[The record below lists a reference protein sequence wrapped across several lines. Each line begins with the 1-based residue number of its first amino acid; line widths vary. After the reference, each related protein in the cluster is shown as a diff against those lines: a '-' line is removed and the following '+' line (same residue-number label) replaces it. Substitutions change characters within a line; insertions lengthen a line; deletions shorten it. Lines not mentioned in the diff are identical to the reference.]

1 MDQDSF
7 TPEEGKELPLDE
19 DQELL
24 LAVLRH
30 VIKMGKKGRKALDMI
45 ISAMRAAKTKLPKL
59 RSDEECRDCDPVNRG
74 AAREAEEYKL
84 YIDAILAD
92 REVPPE
98 EYKMRLAA
106 LLDEDYEPPAKL
118 YSTARVLVTGFRFYA
133 DILKTLNTPD
143 ALRRPA
149 FYVNK
154 CLPKLLIIDERMS
167 DIFVRVALFYKGIHP
182 LVTNMDRTRKTN
194 LARRDGT
201 DQDVLAAIEKLKA
214 SDPKD
219 RERYTKNRLAGAIHQ
234 AQPGPLPTVQTI
246 HNSLKRLFFTR
257 WQAIGRGQKFSL
269 RDLTE

>member
-7 TPEEGKELPLDE
+7 TPED
-19 DQELL
+19 DQGLL
-24 LAVLRH
+24 LAVAKH
-30 VIKMGKKGRKALDMI
+30 AVEMSEKCSKALDMGYRG
-45 ISAMRAAKTKLPKL
+45 ARTAVAKIPWYWSDKKRQGSDPVITNADEG
-59 RSDEECRDCDPVNRG
+59 DEEYN
-74 AAREAEEYKL
+74 L
-84 YIDAILAD
+84 NLT
-92 REVPPE
+92 
-98 EYKMRLAA
+98 A
-106 LLDEDYEPPAKL
+106 LLAEDYKPPVKMLSRAKL
-118 YSTARVLVTGFRFYA
+118 LATGLRFYA
-133 DILKTLNTPD
+133 DTLDTLSTPD